1 MLGKIGLEGNWKL
14 QLDKHKQGLQ
24 LPYEDSI
31 VLPNT
36 TSNARKGEKLD
47 SIIIGALT
55 DEYAFEGSAWFAR
68 EVEIPEEFSGKNCIL
83 FLERTRITTVW
94 IDGREIG
101 TQNSLSTPHRYEL
114 HDGLS
119 SGRHEIIIRVD
130 NTGYP
135 SKGGHLTS
143 GDTQTNWNG
152 ITGRIELQFYGEAF
166 LNNVGIYPD
175 LPKRSFTITGNI
187 VGDWAKMALTV
198 TAESFN
204 GEIKYEAPVQVFE
217 LSSKVVSVNYE
228 LGEDALLW
236 SDAQPNLYTLNIRL
250 KRESGEVLDV
260 QELIAGLR
268 EFKTN
273 RDKFTINGANTLLRG
288 KHDGLI
294 FPLTGYAPTEVD
306 EWLRIMGISKSYGIN
321 HYRFHTCCPPEAA
334 FIAADLLGIY
344 MAPELPFWGTV
355 TDETYEN
362 HDQVEQDYLISEGY
376 AMLEAYGNHP
386 SFVIMS
392 LGNELWGS
400 KVRLDDILKA
410 YKSFDDRHLYTQG
423 SNNFQFAPDILRND
437 DFFCGVRFS
446 KDRLIRGSYAM
457 CDSPQGHI
465 QTDRPNTIMDY
476 DDMIVPQQLSF
487 NEAENGSGA
496 TIQIQYGTGVKT
508 VETNH
513 TGSELIPQ
521 VPVISHEIG
530 QFAMYPNFEE
540 IGKYKG
546 SLKAKNFEEF
556 RNRLEAKGLGHL
568 AEKYF
573 YCSGKLA
580 VACYKEELEAAFRSK
595 RLAGFQLLDIQDF
608 SGQGTALVGILD
620 AFMDSKG
627 LITPEEW
634 RSFCGDAVLLAR
646 FEKYNYQSGEV
657 LQAQVELSYYR
668 EHSPNGMIMQWELRD
683 GITIIAEGEAIIS
696 VKTSDNHIDIC
707 EIRMQLPSVTSMT
720 KVTLLL
726 KVEQAGLSKTY
737 DFWIYPGNVALDV
750 SDIHLFHS
758 LDEKAVNLLEQGES
772 VLLLAK
778 PDGLT
783 GAVSG
788 TYCTDFWCY
797 PMFRSIS
804 ESMNKPVPIGT
815 MGLVIDKDHAVF
827 NYFLTEEY
835 STYPWWEI
843 VTHSSSVILDD
854 LPQSLQPIV
863 QTIDNFER
871 NHKLGLLFEARV
883 LNGRVL
889 MCAIDYDNVVA
900 TLEGRQLLFS
910 MISYIKSEAFDP
922 TVEIELEQLQRILL

>member
-1 MLGKIGLEGNWKL
+1 MLDKIGLEGNWKL

-31 VLPNT
+31 ELPNT

-47 SIIIGALT
+47 SIQIGALT
-55 DEYAFEGSAWFAR
+55 DEYAFEGSAWYAR
-68 EVEIPEEFSGKNCIL
+68 EVEIPEEFGGKTCVL
-83 FLERTRITTVW
+83 FLERTRITTLW

-119 SGRHEIIIRVD
+119 AGRHEIILRVD

-166 LNNVGIYPD
+166 MNNVRIYPD
-175 LPKRSFTITGNI
+175 LPKRSFKITGNI
-187 VGDWAKMALTV
+187 VGDWAKTALTI

-204 GEIKYEAPVQVFE
+204 GEIKHEAPVQLFE
-217 LSSKVVSVNYE
+217 LSSNVVSVNYE
-228 LGEDALLW
+228 LGENALLW

-334 FIAADLLGIY
+334 FIAADILGIY

-355 TDETYEN
+355 TDETYEK

-410 YKSFDDRHLYTQG
+410 YKLIDDRHLYTQG
-423 SNNFQFAPDILRND
+423 SNNFQFAPDILTND

-465 QTDRPNTIMDY
+465 QTDRPNTMKDY
-476 DDMIVPQQLSF
+476 DDMIVPQQISF
-487 NEAENGSGA
+487 NDMENGSGA

-508 VETNH
+508 VEANN

-540 IGKYKG
+540 ISKYKG

-580 VACYKEELEAAFRSK
+580 VECYKEELEAAFRSK

-668 EHSPNGMIMQWELRD
+668 DHSPNGLIMQWELRD
-683 GITIIAEGEAIIS
+683 GVTLIGEGEAIIS
-696 VKTSDNHIDIC
+696 VKSSDNYIEIC

-720 KVTLLL
+720 KVTLHL
-726 KVEQAGLSKTY
+726 KVDQAGLSKTY
-737 DFWIYPGNVALDV
+737 DFWIYPENAVLDV

-758 LDEKAVNLLEQGES
+758 LDEKAVTLLEKGEN

-778 PDGLT
+778 PDGLSGT
-783 GAVSG
+783 VPG

-804 ESMNKPVPIGT
+804 ESMNKPVPVGT
-815 MGLVIDKDHAVF
+815 MGLMIDKDHALF
-827 NYFLTEEY
+827 NHFLTEEY
-835 STYPWWEI
+835 TTYPWWEI

-883 LNGRVL
+883 LNGSVL
-889 MCAIDYDNVVA
+889 MCAIDYENIVA

-910 MISYIKSEAFDP
+910 MISYLKSETFAP
-922 TVEIELEQLQRILL
+922 QTEINLDQLQAIFS

>member
-1 MLGKIGLEGNWKL
+1 MLYKIGLEGSWKL

-31 VLPNT
+31 LLPNT
-36 TSNARKGEKLD
+36 TSNARKGEKVD
-47 SIIIGALT
+47 SIKIGALT

-68 EVEIPEEFSGKNCIL
+68 EVEIPEEFSGKTCFL

-114 HDGLS
+114 NNGLS
-119 SGRHEIIIRVD
+119 AGRHEIIIRVD

-166 LNNVGIYPD
+166 LNNLRIYPD
-175 LPKRSFTITGNI
+175 LPNRSFTITGSI
-187 VGDWAKMALTV
+187 VGDWEKTTLTV

-204 GEIKYEAPVQVFE
+204 GKIKHEAPVQAFE
-217 LSSKVVSVNYE
+217 LSSNAVSLNYE
-228 LGEDALLW
+228 LGKDALLW
-236 SDAQPNLYTLNIRL
+236 SDAQPNLYTLNISL
-250 KRESGEVLDV
+250 KRENGEVLDL

-273 RDKFTINGANTLLRG
+273 RDKFTINGANTFLRG

-294 FPLTGYAPTEVD
+294 FPLTGYAPTEVN

-334 FIAADLLGIY
+334 FIAADILGIY
-344 MAPELPFWGTV
+344 MGPELPFWGTV

-386 SFVIMS
+386 SFVMMS

-423 SNNFQFAPDILRND
+423 SNNFQFAPDILKND

-446 KDRLIRGSYAM
+446 KDRLIRGSYAL

-465 QTDRPNTIMDY
+465 QTDRPNTIKDY
-476 DDMIVPQQLSF
+476 DDMIVPEQFSL
-487 NEAENGSGA
+487 NETETSSGT

-508 VETNH
+508 VKTDK
-513 TGSELIPQ
+513 TGSGLIPH

-540 IGKYKG
+540 ISKYKG

-580 VACYKEELEAAFRSK
+580 VECYKEELEAAFRSK

-620 AFMDSKG
+620 VFMDSKG

-634 RSFCGDAVLLAR
+634 RSFCWDAVLLAR
-646 FEKYNYQSGEV
+646 FEKYNFESGELFHV
-657 LQAQVELSYYR
+657 QIELSYYR
-668 EHSPNGMIMQWELRD
+668 EYSPDGLIMQWEIRD
-683 GITIIAEGEAIIS
+683 GKTKIAEGEAIIS
-696 VKTSDNHIDIC
+696 VKTRDNHIEIC
-707 EIRMQLPSVTSMT
+707 EIHMQLPSVISMT

-726 KVEQAGLSKTY
+726 TVDKAGLSKTY

-750 SDIHLFHS
+750 SDIYLFHS
-758 LDEKAVNLLEQGES
+758 LDDKAVNLLEKGEN

-783 GAVSG
+783 RAVPG
-788 TYCTDFWCY
+788 TYCSDFWCY

-815 MGLVIDKDHAVF
+815 MGLLIDKNHAVF
-827 NYFLTEEY
+827 NHFPTEEY

-854 LPQSLQPIV
+854 LPQFLQPIV

-889 MCAIDYDNVVA
+889 MCALDYDNVVS

-922 TVEIELEQLQRILL
+922 QIKIELEQLQHIFL